1 MISRRF
7 LLAVLVGAFLG
18 LASDPVAS
26 AEADPKAFVT
36 QLAAK
41 AMETMTVKG
50 ISDSERSQRFRS
62 QFTTDVDLAEIG
74 KFVLGRHWRA
84 ATPDQQQEFLKAFED
99 IVVLTWATRFKDY
112 GGDLRHVVTNVAA
125 DGERSIVV
133 ESKVERDHQTPIN
146 LQWKLRKGE
155 ADLRVID
162 LVVEGASMA
171 ITYRNEY
178 SAVIQSNG
186 GKVEGLLSALR
197 TKIAEMQASG
207 KDATRSN

>member
-1 MISRRF
+1 MISRRS
-7 LLAVLVGAFLG
+7 LLAVLTGAFLG
-18 LASDPVAS
+18 IASASAAS

-36 QLAAK
+36 QLASK

-50 ISDSERSQRFRS
+50 LSDSERSQRFRT
-62 QFTTDVDLAEIG
+62 QFTTDVDLSEIG

-84 ATPDQQQEFLKAFED
+84 ATPEQQQEFLKAFED

-125 DGERSIVV
+125 DGDRIIVV
-133 ESKVERDHQTPIN
+133 DSKVERDRQTPIN
-146 LQWKLRKGE
+146 LQWKLKKGE
-155 ADLRVID
+155 QDLRVVD

-178 SAVIQSNG
+178 SSVIQSNG
-186 GKVEGLLSALR
+186 GKIEGLLGALR
-197 TKIAEMQASG
+197 TKIAEMQAPG
-207 KDATRSN
+207 KDATKSN